1 MVDKWKSMK
10 QWPELHLDCLEDS
23 GVARILLNRPEK
35 RNALTGTLIQAYFE
49 ALEIVRADPE
59 LKVVIT
65 KGAGPVFSSGMDL
78 HYLRSVSVGVAP
90 LVDWDRVQLNIRLT
104 EALREFPR
112 ILIAQVH
119 GYCLGASFA
128 LMNVHDLVFAADNA
142 QIGMPEIPR
151 GSFGQIAT
159 STMFHAQI
167 PIKKASF
174 IALTA
179 ENVSGAEADRLGL
192 VSKSFPE
199 AELEAS
205 TLKYA
210 RDIASRHI
218 APLQH
223 HKIAVQMGRDLS
235 LSDAIKL
242 DQLVGARQS
251 RAIDPTAHV
260 KDYLSSQKG
269 GPKLSAEGYVRPDAA
284 GGKDPKA

>member
-1 MVDKWKSMK
+1 MADTWQTLKE
-10 QWPELHLDCLEDS
+10 WPELRLERLSDA
-23 GVARILLNRPEK
+23 GVARITLNRPEK
-35 RNALTGTLIQAYFE
+35 RNALTGTLIEAFFE
-49 ALEIVRADPE
+49 ALEIIRADAD
-59 LKVVIT
+59 LKAVIT

-90 LVDWDRVQLNIRLT
+90 LPDWDRVQLNIRLT
-104 EALREFPR
+104 EALRDFPR

-159 STMFHAQI
+159 STMFHAQV

-179 ENVSGAEADRLGL
+179 ENVTGAEADQLGL

-199 AELEAS
+199 AELEAR
-205 TLKYA
+205 TIKYA
-210 RDIASRHI
+210 RDIASRHM

-223 HKIAVQMGRDLS
+223 HKIAVQMGRDMS
-235 LSDAIKL
+235 LSEAIRL

-260 KDYLSSQKG
+260 KDYQIG
-269 GPKLSAEGYVRPDAA
+269 RAHV
-284 GGKDPKA
+284 